1 MQGLLLAVCCTV
13 TIHVHA
19 ATGAPVASA
28 HVALH
33 GAQSY
38 AATTDAR
45 GDATLQAD
53 PGSYRLDASARGYAS
68 AAADVFVHDAA
79 SVDVALQTL
88 DAPTLR
94 TIAAVTVN
102 GRLAPNA
109 GEIPSVLVT
118 RSEMDF
124 MNENRMVDALQT
136 LPGTT
141 ITRPDGGADSAV
153 EVISL
158 RGPDPSESLIDLD
171 GQQLNDGN
179 TGDLDLSQ
187 LPVAAFS
194 AVDVTE
200 GLGPEDNNGSNTFG
214 GAINFVSLQP
224 TQTPHSTFSVSGGS
238 FGQSE
243 AFFNSTGSADRLGY
257 AVALD
262 DQNESGYVNQEET
275 LYVPNEPVGCPSNCG
290 TPTFLGSSVAAHS
303 ALANFTWTFSQ
314 NANISARVF
323 TLGDNRD
330 QSSAINAIDDEPTT
344 SSGAPNPTYGYFVG
358 PGFQTFA
365 QDLRAYQVRG
375 EAPLG
380 SGEFLS
386 DVYESDDG
394 VTVDGGSYSPY
405 DVTHIDHRYNAEAS
419 WGRTFSSSEF
429 TIGAYTRYEG
439 LSYPGSTIPV
449 LGQTIN
455 VAYLRGGFEP
465 TDKLRIDAGA
475 FESMY
480 TSFGSNL
487 DGRLGA
493 IYTLD
498 PKTSLRASIG
508 TGFRAPLLFERYE
521 FPLSELPQ
529 DVNGVFIDQGSTAER
544 PEHATEYELGISHQ
558 FTSSTL
564 DFSLYDTNLRDPIE
578 IYYPAALAASG
589 ACLHQTAADPVPGCV
604 SYNSNVGN
612 AVYQGA
618 EVRYVQDF
626 ARHFFLT
633 ARYGLNVAY
642 PKDLNAD
649 FSNPTSGANLVDNE
663 QFPGIAQQQ
672 GSLEL
677 DYTHAPWHAGIQ
689 SIFTGKNNE
698 LSQGPFTIVNA
709 ARGYQL
715 NAMSTLT
722 VSGTN
727 LLNAVSG
734 RFTQLGAG
742 VPYLGVGGV
751 PLPTNALFLY
761 PAGVRV
767 TYSIH
772 T

>member
-1 MQGLLLAVCCTV
+1 MHALLLAVCCTV
-13 TIHVHA
+13 TIHVHSA
-19 ATGAPVASA
+19 GGAPVAA
-28 HVALH
+28 AQVAMH

-38 AATTDAR
+38 HSETNAH
-45 GDATLQAD
+45 GDAVVQAAA
-53 PGSYRLDASARGYAS
+53 GSYELDASARGYHSVSAS
-68 AAADVFVHDAA
+68 VFVHDDAK
-79 SVDVALQTL
+79 VDVALQQL

-94 TIAAVTVN
+94 TIATVTVN
-102 GRLAPNA
+102 GRLAPIS
-109 GEIPSVLVT
+109 GEIPSVVVT
-118 RSEMDF
+118 RSQMDF
-124 MNENRMVDALQT
+124 MNEDRMVDALQT

-200 GLGPEDNNGSNTFG
+200 GLGPEDSNGSNTFG
-214 GAINFVSLQP
+214 GAINFISLQP
-224 TQTPHSTFSVSGGS
+224 TQVPHGAFSLSGGS

-243 AFFNSTGSADRLGY
+243 EFINSTGSQDRLGY

-262 DQNESGYVNQEET
+262 DRNEAGYVNENA
-275 LYVPNEPVGCPSNCG
+275 LVNGVPTNV
-290 TPTFLGSSVAAHS
+290 GSSVASHL
-303 ALANFTWTFSQ
+303 ALANLTYTFSQ

-330 QSSAINAIDDEPTT
+330 QSSAVTGIDPT
-344 SSGAPNPTYGYFVG
+344 GALAG
-358 PGFQTFA
+358 PGNQTFA
-365 QDLRAYQVRG
+365 QNIRAYQVRG
-375 EAPLG
+375 ETPLG
-380 SGEFLS
+380 AGEFLA
-386 DVYESDDG
+386 DVSESDDG
-394 VTVDGGSYSPY
+394 VTLNGGSYSPY
-405 DVTHIDHRYNAEAS
+405 DVTHVDHRYDAEAS
-419 WGRTFSSSEF
+419 WGRTFANSEF
-429 TIGAYTRYEG
+429 TLGGYTRYEG
-439 LSYPGSTIPV
+439 LAFPGAAIPN

-455 VAYLRGGFEP
+455 VMYARGGFQP
-465 TDKLRIDAGA
+465 YDRLRFDGGV
-475 FESMY
+475 FESLY

-498 PKTSLRASIG
+498 PKTSLRFDLG

-521 FPLSELPQ
+521 YPLADLAQ
-529 DVNGVFIDQGSTAER
+529 DVNGVFVGQGSTGEH

-558 FTSSTL
+558 FPTSTF
-564 DFSLYDTNLRDPIE
+564 DFSLYQTNLRDPIE
-578 IYYPAALAASG
+578 IYYPEALAASG
-589 ACLHQTAADPVPGCV
+589 ACLKQTAASPVPGCV

-618 EVRYVQDF
+618 EVRYVAQIVRDWF
-626 ARHFFLT
+626 VT
-633 ARYGLNVAY
+633 ARYGLNIAY

-649 FSNPTSGANLVDNE
+649 FSNPTSGGNLVDNQ

-677 DYTHAPWHAGIQ
+677 DYKHAAWHAGLQ
-689 SIFTGKNNE
+689 SVFTGKNNE
-698 LSQGPFTIVNA
+698 LNQNPFTVVNA
-709 ARGYQL
+709 AVGYEL
-715 NAMSTLT
+715 NSTNSLT

-727 LLNAVSG
+727 IFSAVSG
-734 RFTQLGAG
+734 KFTRLGAG

-751 PLPTNALFLY
+751 ALPTDAYYLY
-761 PAGVRV
+761 PFGVRV
-767 TYSIH
+767 TYSLH
-772 T
+772 M

>member
-1 MQGLLLAVCCTV
+1 MHPLLLAVCCTV

-19 ATGAPVASA
+19 PAGAPISA
-28 HVALH
+28 AHIALH
-33 GAQSY
+33 GTPSY
-38 AATTDAR
+38 AALTDAK
-45 GDATLQAD
+45 GDAAVQAD
-53 PGSYRLDASARGYAS
+53 PGSYRLDATARGYGS
-68 AAADVFVHDAA
+68 VAADIFVHGAA
-79 SVDVALQTL
+79 TIDVALQPL

-94 TIAAVTVN
+94 TIATVTVN

-109 GEIPSVLVT
+109 GTIPSEVVT
-118 RSEMDF
+118 RSEMDL
-124 MNENRMVDALQT
+124 MNENRMVQALQT

-158 RGPDPSESLIDLD
+158 RGPDPSESLITLD

-194 AVDVTE
+194 AADVTE
-200 GLGPEDNNGSNTFG
+200 GLGPEDSNGSNTFG

-224 TQTPHSTFSVSGGS
+224 TQTPHSTFSLSGGS

-243 AFFNSTGSADRLGY
+243 AFLNTTGSADRLGY

-262 DQNESGYVNQEET
+262 DQNEAGYVNQWAT
-275 LYVPNEPVGCPSNCG
+275 VNGVP
-290 TPTFLGSSVAAHS
+290 TYLGSSVAAHS
-303 ALANFTWTFSQ
+303 ALANLDWSFSQ
-314 NANISARVF
+314 NANISARLF

-330 QSSAINAIDDEPTT
+330 QSSAVTSIDEIPAD
-344 SSGAPNPTYGYFVG
+344 ATYGQLVG
-358 PGFQTFA
+358 PGNQTFA
-365 QDLRAYQVRG
+365 QDIRAYQLRG

-380 SGEFLS
+380 SGELLA
-386 DVYESDDG
+386 DVSESDDG
-394 VTVDGGSYSPY
+394 VTLNGGSYSPY
-405 DVTHIDHRYNAEAS
+405 DITHIDHRYDAEAS

-429 TIGAYTRYEG
+429 TVGGYSRYES
-439 LSYPGSTIPV
+439 LAFPGTAIPL
-449 LGQTIN
+449 LGQTID

-475 FESMY
+475 FESLY

-498 PKTSLRASIG
+498 PKTSLRFNIG
-508 TGFRAPLLFERYE
+508 TGFRAPLLYERYE
-521 FPLSELPQ
+521 YPLSDLAQ
-529 DVNGVFIDQGSTAER
+529 DANGVFIAQGSTSER

-558 FTSSTL
+558 FESSTL

-578 IYYPAALAASG
+578 IYYPEALAASG
-589 ACLHQTAADPVPGCV
+589 ACLHQTAAAPVPGCV

-618 EVRYVQDF
+618 EVRYVQNF
-626 ARHFFLT
+626 TREWFLT

-677 DYTHAPWHAGIQ
+677 DYTHAPWHGGVQ

-698 LSQGPFTIVNA
+698 LNQAPFTVVNA
-709 ARGYQL
+709 ALGDSINSISSL
-715 NAMSTLT
+715 S

-727 LLNAVSG
+727 LFSAVSG
-734 RFTQLGAG
+734 RFTKLGAG
-742 VPYLGVGGV
+742 VPYVGVGGV
-751 PLPTNALFLY
+751 PLPTNALYLY
-761 PAGVRV
+761 PAGVRF
-767 TYSIH
+767 TYAVHI
-772 T
+772 